1 MNERVPVERTTQQLI
16 DDGRARQEALAG
28 VEKILEEVRGTAH
41 DEYQT
46 VRVTVDGRGRL
57 LDLWLRQDA
66 VRWGADLGRVIVHVA
81 HAAMDDA
88 TQAGYNRLAP
98 LLGDN
103 LTYAMELVSGHAAP
117 ARREA
122 RPGITAE
129 EFQRR
134 RDERMAQQHQ
144 QQRPGRREPDPRT
157 DEFDPEDPLSFDVSF
172 LRSDR

>member
-1 MNERVPVERTTQQLI
+1 MTAREPVERSTRQVI
-16 DDGRARQEALAG
+16 EDGRARQEALAT
-28 VEKILEEVRGTAH
+28 VEKVLAEVQGTAQ
-41 DEYQT
+41 DQYQT
-46 VRVTVDGRGRL
+46 VRVTVDGRGRM

-66 VRWGADLGRVIVHVA
+66 VRWGPELGRLIVQVA

-103 LTYAMELVSGHAAP
+103 LTYAVELISGHAAP
-117 ARREA
+117 ARRGA
-122 RPGITAE
+122 RPSITAE

-134 RDERMAQQHQ
+134 RDERLADQR
-144 QQRPGRREPDPRT
+144 RPGPAAADPD
-157 DEFDPEDPLSFDVSF
+157 DDDPLSLDLSF

>member
-1 MNERVPVERTTQQLI
+1 MSDRVPVERTTKQLI
-16 DDGRARQEALAG
+16 DDGRARQEALAN
-28 VEKILEEVRGTAH
+28 VEKVLEDVRGTAH
-41 DEYQT
+41 DEHQT
-46 VRVTVDGRGRL
+46 VRVTVDGRGKL

-66 VRWGADLGRVIVHVA
+66 VRWGPDLGRLIVHVA
-81 HAAMDDA
+81 RAAMDNA

-103 LTYAMELVSGHAAP
+103 LTYAVELVSGHAAP
-117 ARREA
+117 ARRDA

-134 RDERMAQQHQ
+134 RDERVAQQHR
-144 QQRPGRREPDPRT
+144 QRGPGRREPDPRT
-157 DEFDPEDPLSFDVSF
+157 EEFDPEDPLSFDVSF